1 MSVAPLQATS
11 VIDYAGKLIRQRLAV
26 IRMQR
31 TDPISLRLVHRVNRK
46 SADLVIVIVV
56 TVDDQLVFDPFSP
69 PTDRRLPIRLIYKRA
84 QVRRYCH
91 RELHF
96 RILNV
101 FFFFFFFLRL
111 IPRDPSF
118 TTERIDRSILH

>member
-1 MSVAPLQATS
+1 MKSSAVSCPDSSSLPVRESVAPLQATS

-56 TVDDQLVFDPFSP
+56 TVDDQLVFAPSLL
-69 PTDRRLPIRLIYKRA
+69 LPKPAY
-84 QVRRYCH
+84 
-91 RELHF
+91 
-96 RILNV
+96 
-101 FFFFFFFLRL
+101 
-111 IPRDPSF
+111 PS
-118 TTERIDRSILH
+118 DL